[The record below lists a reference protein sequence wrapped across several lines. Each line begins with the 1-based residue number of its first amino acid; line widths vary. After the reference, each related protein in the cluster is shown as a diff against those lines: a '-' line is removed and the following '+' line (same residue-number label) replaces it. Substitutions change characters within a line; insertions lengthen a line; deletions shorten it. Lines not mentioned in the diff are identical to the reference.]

1 MGLMAQLALRKD
13 VVVDKWFA
21 RVVDTYPAETAR
33 FLRSQKDP
41 FANPVGR
48 TTHQQLGTLVA
59 LLDADWNP
67 DTARSALDP
76 IMRIRAVQDFSAAR
90 ATGFVFDLKQVIRG
104 LMKSPDDARW
114 IGDLKQLDRLIDEMA
129 LISFDL
135 FMGCREKVY
144 ELKANEMKDRTYKA
158 FAKAGLIKEVDDE

>member
-13 VVVDKWFA
+13 AVVDKWFG

-48 TTHQQLGTLVA
+48 TTYHNLGTLVA
-59 LLDADWNP
+59 LLDADWHP
-67 DTARSALDP
+67 ETARSALDP
-76 IMRIRAVQDFSAAR
+76 IMRIRAIQDFSAAQ

-129 LISFDL
+129 LIAFDL